1 MCDTGSEFNC
11 TGETKMNNPEQ
22 KERKASPLEVKLKK
36 MVRVMQKLRNSLE
49 NDKYMNNE
57 WKQLLSEL
65 RSV

>member
-1 MCDTGSEFNC
+1 
-11 TGETKMNNPEQ
+11 MNKPEQ
-22 KERKASPLEVKLKK
+22 KKERKASPLEVKLKK

>member
-1 MCDTGSEFNC
+1 
-11 TGETKMNNPEQ
+11 MNKPEQ
-22 KERKASPLEVKLKK
+22 KKERKASPLEIKLEK
-36 MVRVMQKLRNSLE
+36 MVHIMEKFQNLLE